1 MQSGSAA
8 RRAAGARDCIAPL
21 GLSPAELALVRTAA
35 AGKYEVIAR
44 PVAVVEA
51 NRHGV
56 VRVAALRWWEM
67 MRTNP
72 AHETALATSR
82 WFSCFRLTR
91 TPSASAELRDTH
103 LARSS
108 SSWQGQIP

>member
-51 NRHGV
+51 NRHNV
-56 VRVAALRWWEM
+56 VLVAALRWWEM

-72 AHETALATSR
+72 THETALATSR
-82 WFSCFRLTR
+82 RAL
-91 TPSASAELRDTH
+91 AS
-103 LARSS
+103 
-108 SSWQGQIP
+108 G